1 MKELSFKKN
10 FYMLLKEKHIPDALE
25 MWLKHWIRIDKFCKK
40 NIYILIWCIETDAW
54 GESVE
59 VSALPPRALSSSW
72 AVYNAIRRASEAPLG
87 WRLQD

>member
-1 MKELSFKKN
+1 M
-10 FYMLLKEKHIPDALE
+10 E

-40 NIYILIWCIETDAW
+40 KKKYIYFNWCIETDAW
-54 GESVE
+54 DESVE